1 MSDVRTNGAV
11 FFDVDGVLI
20 DSVGV
25 KGEAFADVFEEYP
38 EHRDDIIALHA
49 GNAGIPRGRKFEMIH
64 ERILGVALTPGR
76 AEELRVRFATDIV
89 PRIVAAPEI
98 AGASAT
104 LRNMKGRHPL
114 HAISAVPRDELEQI
128 LEERGSLSHFRS
140 VHGTPPSKSETVT
153 RLLDIHDYIPREC
166 VFVGDGTQDFTAA
179 QDNGVPFIHV
189 VGASADPI
197 EGASAVVVDLRGLD
211 SVIERV
217 LRDARE

>member
-1 MSDVRTNGAV
+1 MSNVSTKGAV

-25 KGEAFADVFEEYP
+25 KGEAFADVFGEYP
-38 EHRDDIIALHA
+38 EHRGDIIALHV
-49 GNAGIPRGRKFEMIH
+49 GNGGVPRDRKFEMIH
-64 ERILGVALTPGR
+64 ERILGVALTSRR

-89 PRIVAAPEI
+89 RRVVAAPEI
-98 AGASAT
+98 AGAGAT
-104 LRNMKGRHPL
+104 LRNMNGRHPL

-140 VHGTPPSKSETVT
+140 VHGMPPSKSETVT
-153 RLLDIHDYIPREC
+153 QLLDMHGYIPREC
-166 VFVGDGTQDFTAA
+166 VFVGDGTQDFIAA

-189 VGASADPI
+189 VGTSADPI
-197 EGASAVVVDLRGLD
+197 ADASAVVVDLRGLD
-211 SVIERV
+211 SVVERV